1 MIVQTAVL
9 AFSLSTDAFAA
20 SVAKGARYPN
30 MSLPRVA
37 AIALGFGV
45 LEAMAPL
52 LGYLLGLQFAGSIE
66 RYDHWIAF
74 VILGFLGGRMVW
86 KSWRHDEEPVSFLAP
101 TTLAILAT
109 ALGTSVDA
117 TALGV
122 TLALFSD
129 NIPLTLAAIG
139 LVTFSMTLI
148 GLRLG
153 GVIGQRTG
161 QWAEMLGGVG
171 LFLIGLNILISH
183 LAV

>member
-1 MIVQTAVL
+1 MFVQTAVL

-20 SVAKGARYPN
+20 SVAEGARYPN
-30 MSLPRVA
+30 MSLPRVT
-37 AIALGFGV
+37 AIALGFGA
-45 LEAMAPL
+45 LEALAPL

-86 KSWRHDEEPVSFLAP
+86 KSYHPDEDQVSFVVP
-101 TTLAILAT
+101 TTLAVVAT

-117 TALGV
+117 TAVGV

-139 LVTFSMTLI
+139 FVTFSMTLI

-171 LFLIGLNILISH
+171 LSLIGLKILISH